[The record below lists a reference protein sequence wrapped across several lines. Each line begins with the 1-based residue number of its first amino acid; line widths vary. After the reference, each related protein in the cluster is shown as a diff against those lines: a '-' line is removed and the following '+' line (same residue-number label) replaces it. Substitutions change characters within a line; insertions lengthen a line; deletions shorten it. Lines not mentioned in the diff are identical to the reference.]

1 MIEYTFDAKV
11 FVAITIKAETEKQAR
26 EVLRDV
32 TTPWQSHT
40 RSGGRSTYIGEG
52 HQDGEA
58 ELIMIDGQDIENIE
72 EYLDGVSLQEK

>member
-1 MIEYTFDAKV
+1 MKEYTFDAKV

-32 TTPWQSHT
+32 TTPWQRWT
-40 RSGGRSTYIGEG
+40 SGGHSTYIGEG

-58 ELIMIDGQDIENIE
+58 ELIMIDGQAIE
-72 EYLDGVSLQEK
+72 EE